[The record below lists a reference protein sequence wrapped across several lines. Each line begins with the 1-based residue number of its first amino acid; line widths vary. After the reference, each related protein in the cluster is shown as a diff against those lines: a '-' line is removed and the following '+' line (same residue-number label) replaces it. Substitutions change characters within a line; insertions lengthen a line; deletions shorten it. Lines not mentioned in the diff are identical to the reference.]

1 MYSII
6 VQGRLENMSD
16 HEDFTRLL
24 REKLGEDAAGY
35 FRDALTVERKEVA
48 DYFEDV
54 LDQCRDI
61 LKDWDLDHMSRF
73 ELKMARE
80 ELMDMINSAM

>member
-24 REKLGEDAAGY
+24 REKLGEDAADY
-35 FRDALTVERKEVA
+35 FRDALTAERKEVA
-48 DYFEDV
+48 DYFVDTV
-54 LDQCRDI
+54 THL
-61 LKDWDLDHMSRF
+61 L
-73 ELKMARE
+73 
-80 ELMDMINSAM
+80 